1 MSEAGVLANIVS
13 IGQPVI
19 RAAAGAASGDVTRR
33 DYDPLDAPDRR
44 LRTSFQQGTTK
55 LRRLSKSPL
64 PPSFS
69 EGGLLCDGG
78 CVDGSWWGLGFDAKQ
93 HVLQIEAFH
102 LMDGGS
108 GEMVVL
114 EAFHLLASLS
124 GTMMSLSPFH
134 LLLENAQA
142 ESVTISPFEILEFR
156 DDVVELEVFS
166 VLWQDTDSRFIA
178 CASPEWTESFGAK
191 KTAGRDVTA
200 VGIMGGAAPEWVET
214 VEAEIVRD
222 QSAMESIGWVAWWAA
237 IPTDGSASFRPILS
251 DGAVAWGDDVIAETH
266 AGSGGWAWFEAV
278 SVPVAQAGI
287 PVSGRSSSACG
298 TVPTEG
304 SIRNVCDEG
313 LEVSFVGQGA
323 WV

>member
-55 LRRLSKSPL
+55 LRRLPKSPL

-78 CVDGSWWGLGFDAKQ
+78 CVDGSWWELGVDVKQ
-93 HVLQIEAFH
+93 HITRIDAFQ
-102 LMDGGS
+102 LWKIDS
-108 GEMVVL
+108 GKMSVVSP
-114 EAFHLLASLS
+114 FLLLKETSCSLS
-124 GTMMSLSPFH
+124 MVSPF
-134 LLLENAQA
+134 LLLKERDAA
-142 ESVTISPFEILEFR
+142 VTFVSPF
-156 DDVVELEVFS
+156 
-166 VLWQDTDSRFIA
+166 VLWDFEGNATTFPVFKIFWLDNELRISAF
-178 CASPEWTESFGAK
+178 ASPEWTESFGAK

-214 VEAEIVRD
+214 LEAEIVRD
-222 QSAMESIGWVAWWAA
+222 QSAMESSGWVAWGAA
-237 IPTDGSASFRPILS
+237 IPTDGSASFRPIPT

-266 AGSGGWAWFEAV
+266 AGSGGWAWFEAA

-287 PVSGRSSSACG
+287 TVSGRSSSACG